1 MSVQLFNAT
10 LGGALQPS
18 SWLLI
23 TGEEVPLVWELTTNG
38 GPTVIQ
44 FFLEFTDDPT
54 KGAATIAA
62 REVDEQ
68 DTGNG
73 VVTMAKV
80 TRTFNENGLTTGL
93 ADGSH
98 KLATQFVR
106 QGSYV
111 RVQVQ
116 VTAGA
121 ASLTLTASSGS
132 LAVAT

>member
-1 MSVQLFNAT
+1 MSVPLFKST
-10 LGGALQPS
+10 LNGAFQPS

-23 TGEEVPLVWELTTNG
+23 NGQEVPLVWQLTTSS
-38 GPTVIQ
+38 GPTVILY
-44 FFLEFTDDPT
+44 FLEFTDDPT

-80 TRTFNENGLTTGL
+80 TRTFNENGATTGL

-98 KLATQFVR
+98 VLATQFVR

-111 RVQVQ
+111 RVQAK

-121 ASLTLTASSGS
+121 ATLTLTASTGQTV
-132 LAVAT
+132 VAT